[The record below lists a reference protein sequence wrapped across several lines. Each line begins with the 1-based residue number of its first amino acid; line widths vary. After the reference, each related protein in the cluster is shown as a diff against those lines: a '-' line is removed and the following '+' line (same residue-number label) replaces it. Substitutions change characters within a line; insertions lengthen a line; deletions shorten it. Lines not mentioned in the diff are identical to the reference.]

1 MKTII
6 LLFLFTINSS
16 AQSRSEQVKMMRV
29 PVSKY
34 KENDTVKNL
43 VLLKWV
49 KRGKNH
55 FWKCNDGK
63 LYSELLI
70 DDLKNKNKQ

>member
-1 MKTII
+1 MKTLI
-6 LLFLFTINSS
+6 LLILFTITSN

-43 VLLKWV
+43 VLLKWF
-49 KRGKNH
+49 KLGKNH

-70 DDLKNKNKQ
+70 DDLKNKK